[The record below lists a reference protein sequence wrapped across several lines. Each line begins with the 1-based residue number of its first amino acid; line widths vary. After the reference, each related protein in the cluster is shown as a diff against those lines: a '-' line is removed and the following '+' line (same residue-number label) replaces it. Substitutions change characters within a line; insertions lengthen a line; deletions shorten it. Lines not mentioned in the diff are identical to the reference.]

1 MTPEQEIVRAN
12 HAQDA
17 LNNPLIQEALSHYE
31 TEITEAWKNSPLR
44 DVEGRE
50 RLRLMLAAHQAF
62 KSYLNTTMETGKLA
76 QAQTKN
82 GPMTRLASFL
92 GSN

>member
-1 MTPEQEIVRAN
+1 MTPEQEILRAN

-17 LNNPLIQEALSHYE
+17 LNNPLLTEALSHYE
-31 TEITEAWKNSPLR
+31 TELVEAWKKSPLR
-44 DVEGRE
+44 DAEGRE
-50 RLRLMLAAHQAF
+50 KLRLMLAAHQAF
-62 KSYLNTTMETGKLA
+62 KQYLLTTLETGKLA
-76 QAQTKN
+76 KVQTSN

>member
-17 LNNPLIQEALSHYE
+17 LNNPLISEALSHYE
-31 TEITEAWKNSPLR
+31 KELTEAWKTSPLR

-62 KSYLNTTMETGKLA
+62 ASYLQTTIETGKLA
-76 QAQTKN
+76 KVQTSN

-92 GSN
+92 GAT

>member
-31 TEITEAWKNSPLR
+31 SELTEAWKKSPLR

-50 RLRLMLAAHQAF
+50 RLRLMLAAHEAF
-62 KSYLNTTMETGKLA
+62 KNYLNTTLETGKLA
-76 QAQTKN
+76 KVQTAN

-92 GSN
+92 GVN